1 MEDETISVIPHYTED
16 SMSHW
21 HTTAALPD
29 TLAQIIQHISDN
41 LHLELDHHNL
51 ADRYDM
57 DATQL
62 ETMFQNHLSQTPTE
76 FQKKVR
82 LNKAQY
88 LLEKTL
94 LSLETI
100 ANKSGFGDISSLQDA
115 FLQNLNM
122 FPSRYK

>member
-1 MEDETISVIPHYTED
+1 
-16 SMSHW
+16 MSPW
-21 HTTAALPD
+21 HTTVPLPD
-29 TLAQIIQHISDN
+29 TLAKIIQHISDN

-51 ADRYDM
+51 AGRYDI
-57 DATQL
+57 DAAQL
-62 ETMFQNHLSQTPTE
+62 ETMFQSHLSQTPAE

-88 LLEKTL
+88 LLEQTL
-94 LSLETI
+94 LSLETV
-100 ANKSGFGDISSLQDA
+100 ADKSGFGDISSLQDA

>member
-1 MEDETISVIPHYTED
+1 MEDETISVTPHDTETP
-16 SMSHW
+16 MSPW
-21 HTTAALPD
+21 HTTAPLPD
-29 TLAQIIQHISDN
+29 TLAKIIQHISDN

-51 ADRYDM
+51 AGRYDM
-57 DATQL
+57 DAIQL
-62 ETMFQNHLSQTPTE
+62 ETMFQSHLSQTPAE

-88 LLEKTL
+88 LLEQTL
-94 LSLETI
+94 LSLETV
-100 ANKSGFGDISSLQDA
+100 AYKSGFGDISSLQDA